1 MGLFGRRE
9 ADEPWAPPAPGACTC
24 EEHVENLVAVQLQRV
39 SDTGDVTVGA
49 LLESGSIAA
58 EVVGPEPSYSSIPL
72 TGQRLGP
79 FHWSVRVEGE
89 ARDLFATDAA
99 AALDDCLAVQ
109 PGIER
114 VLWADHEQVILV
126 GAGSMCPRGVL
137 AALVRALENP
147 RVRVPTSGQA

>member
-1 MGLFGRRE
+1 MGLFRRRVVE
-9 ADEPWAPPAPGACTC
+9 EPWVPPAPGACTC
-24 EEHVENLVAVQLQRV
+24 EEHVEALVTVKLPRV
-39 SDTGDVTVGA
+39 TDSGDGAVGA

-58 EVVGPEPSYSSIPL
+58 EVVGPEPSYSTLPL

-79 FHWSVRVEGE
+79 FHWSVRMEGE
-89 ARDLFATDAA
+89 ARDLFAPDAA

-114 VLWADHEQVILV
+114 VLWTDHEQPLLV
-126 GAGSMCPRGVL
+126 GAATMCPHGVL

-147 RVRVPTSGQA
+147 RVRVRPTGPA